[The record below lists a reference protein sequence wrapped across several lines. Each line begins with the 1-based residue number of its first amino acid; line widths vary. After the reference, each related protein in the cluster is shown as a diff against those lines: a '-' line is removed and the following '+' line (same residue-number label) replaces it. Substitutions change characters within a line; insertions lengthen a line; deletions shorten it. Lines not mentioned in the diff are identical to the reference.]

1 MIGQAYSYRY
11 YYYYGQLLLAREEG
25 WAESCRRVMLI

>member
-1 MIGQAYSYRY
+1 MIGQAYSYR